1 MILGAHD
8 ECYDTTIHRLIRG
21 YKRFRRRKD
30 NEMEWRE
37 IDTMLVSKCIQ
48 FVEKEISDGKLE
60 ASRFVPVPELKE
72 SQAFAFYKAWR
83 VHLVDRMLE
92 ESDKN
97 LSKKFSNP
105 TKELEDD
112 IRYFKNVQMKE
123 RAARTDYDDY

>member
-1 MILGAHD
+1 
-8 ECYDTTIHRLIRG
+8 
-21 YKRFRRRKD
+21 
-30 NEMEWRE
+30 MEWRE

-83 VHLVDRMLE
+83 VHLVDRMIE
-92 ESDKN
+92 ESD
-97 LSKKFSNP
+97 KKFSNP

-112 IRYFKNVQMKE
+112 IRYFKNVQEKE

>member
-1 MILGAHD
+1 
-8 ECYDTTIHRLIRG
+8 
-21 YKRFRRRKD
+21 
-30 NEMEWRE
+30 MEWRE

-83 VHLVDRMLE
+83 VHLVDRMIE

-112 IRYFKNVQMKE
+112 IRYFKNVQEKE
-123 RAARTDYDDY
+123 QAARTDYDDY

>member
-1 MILGAHD
+1 
-8 ECYDTTIHRLIRG
+8 
-21 YKRFRRRKD
+21 
-30 NEMEWRE
+30 MEWRE

-83 VHLVDRMLE
+83 VHLVDRMIE

-97 LSKKFSNP
+97 LSKFS

-112 IRYFKNVQMKE
+112 IRYFKNVQEKE